1 MDFDDSSHGDIAADL
16 SAVSC
21 GSNTSET
28 EPEVMYTTIGAF
40 NSSNFNLDDTA
51 RLPSV
56 GTLCTLVTS
65 AGRPLISPPGEIALE
80 TLTNYRI
87 NVVTREL
94 DRFDFNA

>member
-1 MDFDDSSHGDIAADL
+1 MDFSDSSHGDIAAEL

-28 EPEVMYTTIGAF
+28 EPEVMYTTM
-40 NSSNFNLDDTA
+40 DDAA
-51 RLPSV
+51 RLSSIS
-56 GTLCTLVTS
+56 TLCTLITP
-65 AGRPLISPPGEIALE
+65 AGHPLISSPEEIVLE

-94 DRFDFNA
+94 DRFDFSA